1 MRFRVYDQTIFP
13 GFVILDPHRELRD
26 NLLNLDPAWQGEIKA
41 LLDERDHL
49 LRALRVE
56 QGDVSAAVEGWVYLP
71 KVPATLWVWNGP
83 FTHNVRPVIVRKGAG
98 AWELRQNS
106 GFGMGLTFPTALEAM
121 LADPPWDSIEDGET
135 QEITL
140 W

>member
-1 MRFRVYDQTIFP
+1 MN
-13 GFVILDPHRELRD
+13 DPHQELRD

-41 LLDERDHL
+41 LLDDRDHL
-49 LRALRVE
+49 LRVLRVE
-56 QGDVSAAVEGWVYLP
+56 RGDVSAAVVGWIYLP
-71 KVPATLWVWNGP
+71 KQPAEMWVWNGAH
-83 FTHNVRPVIVRKGAG
+83 TYDVRPVIVRKGAG
-98 AWELRQNS
+98 AWELRQNP
-106 GFGMGLTFPTALEAM
+106 GFGMGLLFPTALEAM